1 MPTIQFPTEFSEL
14 LKLLSAHEVTYLV
27 VGGYAVT
34 YHGYPRS
41 TGDLDIWI
49 DRTEE
54 NAARIVKAL
63 REFGFDVPSLSPEL
77 FLDTD
82 RIVRMGH
89 PPLRVEIL
97 TSASG
102 VEFAAC
108 YTSRVVD
115 KLGGAEAP
123 IIGLECLK
131 TNKRASGRHKDLSD
145 LENLP

>member
-1 MPTIQFPTEFSEL
+1 MVE
-14 LKLLSAHEVTYLV
+14 
-27 VGGYAVT
+27 
-34 YHGYPRS
+34 
-41 TGDLDIWI
+41 
-49 DRTEE
+49 
-54 NAARIVKAL
+54 AL
-63 REFGFDVPSLSPEL
+63 CEFGFDVPSLSPEL

-102 VEFAAC
+102 VDFPAC

-115 KLGGAEAP
+115 KLGGVEAP